1 MSVASGISSNN
12 GGQERDRVVSSNSLA
27 LGSVILCIFQGERE
41 RERRGERGGKREKK
55 NTGRGRREGGLDV
68 STHGAYMSQKKLRQM
83 RYNNKHR

>member
-41 RERRGERGGKREKK
+41 RRGERGGKREKK
-55 NTGRGRREGGLDV
+55 YREREKGGGVGCEHTRSLHV
-68 STHGAYMSQKKLRQM
+68 TKKAETNEVQQ
-83 RYNNKHR
+83 

>member
-41 RERRGERGGKREKK
+41 ERGGKREKK
-55 NTGRGRREGGLDV
+55 IQGEGEGRGAVCEHTRSLHV
-68 STHGAYMSQKKLRQM
+68 TKKAETNEVQQ
-83 RYNNKHR
+83 

>member
-41 RERRGERGGKREKK
+41 EREGKRRKKKYREREK
-55 NTGRGRREGGLDV
+55 EGGLYV

>member
-41 RERRGERGGKREKK
+41 RRGERGGKREKK
-55 NTGRGRREGGLDV
+55 IQGEGEGRGGW
-68 STHGAYMSQKKLRQM
+68 M
-83 RYNNKHR
+83 

>member
-41 RERRGERGGKREKK
+41 RRGE
-55 NTGRGRREGGLDV
+55 GRGKKIQGTVYFQMPITNALKSLETTFLV
-68 STHGAYMSQKKLRQM
+68 SRVHTNCQYV
-83 RYNNKHR
+83 

>member
-41 RERRGERGGKREKK
+41 RGEGREEGKKYREREK
-55 NTGRGRREGGLDV
+55 GGGGVDV

>member
-41 RERRGERGGKREKK
+41 RRGEGRGEK
-55 NTGRGRREGGLDV
+55 NTGRGRREGGGVDV

>member
-41 RERRGERGGKREKK
+41 RRGEGRGEK
-55 NTGRGRREGGLDV
+55 NTGRGRREGGDGCEHTRSLHV
-68 STHGAYMSQKKLRQM
+68 TKKAETNEVQQ
-83 RYNNKHR
+83 

>member
-41 RERRGERGGKREKK
+41 KRGGKREK
-55 NTGRGRREGGLDV
+55 NTGRGRREGG
-68 STHGAYMSQKKLRQM
+68 GWM
-83 RYNNKHR
+83 

>member
-41 RERRGERGGKREKK
+41 RRGEGKGKKKYREREK
-55 NTGRGRREGGLDV
+55 EGGPYV